1 MTKKFS
7 DFGIKPVSQGLTGD
21 KVKIDRVLN
30 KEITVTDYR
39 IVDSKFTDKGNGK
52 CLHLQIEIDN
62 TQRVIFTGSATLM
75 EMIQRV
81 PKSDFPFTV
90 TIVRENE
97 RFEFR

>member
-1 MTKKFS
+1 MKKFS
-7 DFGIKPVSQGLTGD
+7 DFGIKPVSQGLMGD
-21 KVKIDRVLN
+21 KIKIDRVLN
-30 KEITVTDYR
+30 KEITVSDFR

-52 CLHLQIEIDN
+52 RLDIQVEVDS
-62 TQRVIFTGSATLM
+62 TQRVIFTGSITLM

-81 PKSDFPFTV
+81 PKTEFPFQT